1 MAKIINKGTEA
12 LPVGNP
18 VAVFTK
24 KKEDVEK
31 FKDFTL
37 EGTGTGT
44 APSQERAASSQAPR
58 IEETSTQPKTQQN
71 QASSQQT
78 TFSGERVFASPLA
91 KTLAQEKG
99 INLSEIQGS
108 GPSGRILK
116 QDVESFQPKKVE

>member
-37 EGTGTGT
+37 EGTGS

-58 IEETSTQPKTQQN
+58 IEETSTQPKTQQT

-78 TFSGERVFASPLA
+78 TSSGERVFASPLA